1 MTQGA
6 SLKSCIA
13 MIKMEGGRRATEVR
27 DVQMAEEGLLLE
39 EPLLRKAR
47 LGRRV
52 RIVVQEGE
60 IRILPAEEDWQKVLD
75 ELAGCLGEEAAQN
88 YDFKLKLGGLPHTCS
103 QIEGGGRMTRLQAV
117 RAIYKDGALVF
128 ADPEL
133 VPRDGAEVVVTFLE
147 ERGRDVTTEVDP
159 IRALRGRGKGE
170 GLVEKLLQSRREDQE
185 RDEQSRERLRA

>member
-1 MTQGA
+1 METVEAGWNVLVGA
-6 SLKSCIA
+6 DKGA
-13 MIKMEGGRRATEVR
+13 KMATEVR
-27 DVQMAEEGLLLE
+27 DVRMAEEGLFLK
-39 EPLLRKAR
+39 EPLL
-47 LGRRV
+47 
-52 RIVVQEGE
+52 Q
-60 IRILPAEEDWQKVLD
+60 AETW
-75 ELAGCLGEEAAQN
+75 
-88 YDFKLKLGGLPHTCS
+88 GLPHTCS